1 MTNRG
6 LSARDRFLLIFLV
19 VILIGVC
26 YYLFFY
32 KPLQADLQHIA
43 TQSSETDLLIQ
54 TSMAKVSSMDGMQ
67 KELDEIFSRPESEIT
82 EIAPFDNA
90 KVVMS
95 QLNGILS
102 ASDNYSLN
110 FKDPDIQ
117 ADGTVR
123 RVVTMSFDC
132 SDYASA
138 KAIIHA
144 LSSSHWRCLI
154 NGIAVN
160 SMAKD
165 LDSPKVPAVPAET
178 EEATGAENGETTG
191 AENGETAETELEPG
205 VMNGPITIQA
215 TITFFEST
223 NISR

>member
-102 ASDNYSLN
+102 ASEEYKLSFQDPVIEDN
-110 FKDPDIQ
+110 
-117 ADGTVR
+117 GTVR
-123 RVVTMSFDC
+123 RNVSMEFLC
-132 SDYASA
+132 KDYNSA
-138 KAIIHA
+138 KAITKS
-144 LSSSHWRCLI
+144 LSASHWRCLI
-154 NGIAVN
+154 NSLSIATSDDGRVFLRGQEEDPD
-160 SMAKD
+160 A
-165 LDSPKVPAVPAET
+165 AA
-178 EEATGAENGETTG
+178 EEADEDVVYDGIMSMPVT
-191 AENGETAETELEPG
+191 
-205 VMNGPITIQA
+205 VKA
-215 TITFFEST
+215 TIVFFEST
-223 NISR
+223 NIT